1 MQKHC
6 AIIQGALKRGV
17 VEVIGIDEITE
28 RRRDHNSSM
37 GEIRNSWLARVHF
50 EPDILCPQCGCL
62 TNSNTLPVPHI
73 KGFPEKCI
81 HTTLNCAQSV
91 YEAVMWN

>member
-6 AIIQGALKRGV
+6 AIIQGALKRGM

-28 RRRDHNSSM
+28 RRRDHNSST

-50 EPDILCPQCGCL
+50 EPDIPCPQCGCL

-81 HTTLNCAQSV
+81 HTTLNCAQCF